1 MGSNPPGRAKKPQ
14 DAIRRPVAFSAPGRM
29 RTPESCESHTERQ
42 QDTAKKKEK
51 KECCSHRNFGRL
63 FSEGKLPA
71 DSRYPPEIGLPR
83 HRVAF
88 FFGAGNTRKRT
99 PVCCEVYIKRSID
112 EQSGKDSTVT
122 KTLPA
127 GSARALYSRFMH

>member
-1 MGSNPPGRAKKPQ
+1 
-14 DAIRRPVAFSAPGRM
+14 M

-71 DSRYPPEIGLPR
+71 DSRYPPEIGLCTAR
-83 HRVAF
+83 RGALIWSGVADRSNIF
-88 FFGAGNTRKRT
+88 RNRSALFLWHNRRKEKREILIGQTRIKAVTTDRENGL
-99 PVCCEVYIKRSID
+99 CELCLSVGTGVLDGPEIFVY
-112 EQSGKDSTVT
+112 Q
-122 KTLPA
+122 
-127 GSARALYSRFMH
+127 